1 MKWRTWEPP
10 FAEGRLGSLRVAFCL
25 RPQEVPMSMFAL
37 LLKHPAKGRAAY
49 LVSMRVVSRHR
60 RLPFR
65 SGVVPRTPFR
75 PTDFLGD
82 QDPGQFTP
90 RTMRFAIWV
99 NMYDCAKQLKHLESS
114 ELHMVDGTVRS
125 DNRPSSEWYPALI
138 PAADP
143 VFGYV
148 CQWKGK

>member
-1 MKWRTWEPP
+1 MLKTAIAALTGALL
-10 FAEGRLGSLRVAFCL
+10 FSAIASAEDWVAL
-25 RPQEVPMSMFAL
+25 RPPAVPGTGKPPQIL
-37 LLKHPAKGRAAY
+37 LDVASIEILPSGLRRAK
-49 LVSMRVVSRHR
+49 SK
-60 RLPFR
+60 
-65 SGVVPRTPFR
+65 
-75 PTDFLGD
+75 TDFLGD
-82 QDPGQFTP
+82 QDSGQFTP